1 MVMRMST
8 LLKGMAANPMYSENA
23 MLLEMQVL
31 VEELV
36 RQLVQPRSLVELAVA
51 EVVKEALDPKVRV
64 TRYIKIV
71 LMHKLSQSFIIK
83 FFSYHIWLMVNW

>member
-1 MVMRMST
+1 MVIRMST

-36 RQLVQPRSLVELAVA
+36 RQLVQPISLVELAVA
-51 EVVKEALDPKVRV
+51 EVVKEVLDPKVRV

-71 LMHKLSQSFIIK
+71 LMHKLSKVS
-83 FFSYHIWLMVNW
+83 S